1 MDTNF
6 PPEQPDL
13 RLILPRDAYYLL
25 VRNLHTSL
33 PPPIPNTQEEIVRR
47 DNAAIAQ
54 IAALLP
60 ANAAEAT
67 LAGQF
72 VAGDMN
78 ASDSMRCAHD
88 PTISPERATQCRAQ
102 SISMTRQSQ
111 SALRLLLR
119 LQATR
124 QKTEANPAAA
134 ERAAWTE
141 HCAIGLMAQALPGA
155 LSATAPEP
163 PPPPPST
170 AEPPR
175 DDEPRPDPIA
185 EAEQYAQHHHK
196 RAALIRKLRRLPHK
210 INVGYIHPAVLHAL
224 ITGTTPVL
232 QALDKNP
239 PAPAARAA

>member
-1 MDTNF
+1 MDTSF

-13 RLILPRDAYYLL
+13 RLILPRDAYYVL
-25 VRNLHTSL
+25 VRTLHTSL
-33 PPPIPNTQEEIVRR
+33 PPPTPNTPEEIVRR

-60 ANAAEAT
+60 ANAAEAA

-72 VAGDMN
+72 VAGDSN
-78 ASDSMRCAHD
+78 ASDSMRLAHD
-88 PTISPERATQCRAQ
+88 PAISPERATQCRAQ

-124 QKTEANPAAA
+124 HKTEADPAAA

-141 HCAIGLMAQALPGA
+141 HCAIGLMAQPAPA
-155 LSATAPEP
+155 QSASAQPAP
-163 PPPPPST
+163 PPPN
-170 AEPPR
+170 
-175 DDEPRPDPIA
+175 PIA
-185 EAEQYAQHHHK
+185 EAEHYALHHRK
-196 RAALIRKLRRLPHK
+196 RAVLIRHLRRLPRK
-210 INVGYIHPAVLHAL
+210 INVGYIHPAVVQAL

-239 PAPAARAA
+239 PAPTALAA

>member
-33 PPPIPNTQEEIVRR
+33 PPPIPNTPEEIVRR

-72 VAGDMN
+72 VAGDLH
-78 ASDSMRCAHD
+78 ASDSMRCAYD

-185 EAEQYAQHHHK
+185 EAEHY
-196 RAALIRKLRRLPHK
+196 ALIYPDRARLIRRTGG
-210 INVGYIHPAVLHAL
+210 VPANAKFGKPEPAIAHAL
-224 ITGTTPVL
+224 VTGRTPIL
-232 QALDKNP
+232 RALDDP
-239 PAPAARAA
+239 MLAAAAT